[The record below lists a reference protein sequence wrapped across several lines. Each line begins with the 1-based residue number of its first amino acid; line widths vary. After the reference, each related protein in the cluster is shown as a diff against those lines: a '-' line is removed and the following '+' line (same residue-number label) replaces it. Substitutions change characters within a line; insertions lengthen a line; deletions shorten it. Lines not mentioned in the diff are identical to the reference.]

1 MGKPIYAVTNVAV
14 IPLSSQADAS
24 RAILQARENLSQGE
38 KGPGETA
45 PDDASSLSEAETDV
59 SEESAVASPADE
71 TDHVEGRSDIDSG
84 IAEDVIGNKGRYGRF
99 VTNWLSRKRW
109 GPAGPFLSRPK
120 TGADA
125 DMKGKSVTA
134 GESSQPSIPDVK
146 EEAEAT
152 SAVRKLASEVAAE
165 TATTP
170 DQTIDLMPKL
180 LRYTK
185 LLFSSS
191 NFFFSYDYDLTRR
204 FGTQDPRRS
213 HLPLHCTVDP
223 LVWTFVHL
231 ISTWTPG

>member
-1 MGKPIYAVTNVAV
+1 MTNVAI

-24 RAILQARENLSQGE
+24 RAILQARENLSQWE

-59 SEESAVASPADE
+59 SEDSAVASPADE
-71 TDHVEGRSDIDSG
+71 TDQVEGPRSDVDSS

-99 VTNWLSRKRW
+99 ANWLSRKRW

-134 GESSQPSIPDVK
+134 GESAQPSFPDVK

-152 SAVRKLASEVAAE
+152 SAVTKLASEAAAE
-165 TATTP
+165 TATSP
-170 DQTIDLMPKL
+170 DQTIDLLPKL

-204 FGTQDPRRS
+204 FGTQNPRRS

-223 LVWTFVHL
+223 LVWTSALLV
-231 ISTWTPG
+231 ST